1 MSDSFVMTYDLT
13 LLTLLTLLSCP
24 GSGCHSLEV
33 RPDLSDM
40 NLRLRL

>member
-1 MSDSFVMTYDLT
+1 MTSSFVMTYDLT
-13 LLTLLTLLSCP
+13 LLTLLPCP